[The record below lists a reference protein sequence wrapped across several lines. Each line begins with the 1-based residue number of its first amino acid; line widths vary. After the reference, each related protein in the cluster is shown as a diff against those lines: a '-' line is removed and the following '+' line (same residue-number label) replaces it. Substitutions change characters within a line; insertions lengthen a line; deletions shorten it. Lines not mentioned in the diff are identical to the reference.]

1 MGVLFLLLVVTWAI
15 LAVASLSL
23 FRRTRD
29 VAFRRRVFPW
39 FVAASAAL
47 FLGLVALIGA
57 PRDYLLLMLP
67 PVAVVAFFNVRGTRF
82 CSTCGRTVHGRL
94 GVTPP
99 RSCSHCGAHLG
110 GR

>member
-1 MGVLFLLLVVTWAI
+1 MGILFPLLVVAWVI

-39 FVAASAAL
+39 FVVASAAL
-47 FLGLVALIGA
+47 FVGLVALIGA
-57 PRDYLLLMLP
+57 PSNYLLLVIP
-67 PVAVVAFFNVRGTRF
+67 PVAVVAFLNVRGTRF
-82 CSTCGRTVHGRL
+82 CATCGRTVHGQL

-99 RSCSHCGAHLG
+99 RSCSHCGADLG
-110 GR
+110 PR